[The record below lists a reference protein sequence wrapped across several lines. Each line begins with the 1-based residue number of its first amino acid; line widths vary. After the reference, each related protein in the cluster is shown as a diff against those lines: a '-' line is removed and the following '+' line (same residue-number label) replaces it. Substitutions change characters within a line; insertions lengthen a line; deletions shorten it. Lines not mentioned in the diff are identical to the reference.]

1 MESNKL
7 KVMCVVGTRPEAIK
21 LAPVIR
27 ALRERDEVACEVCFS
42 GQHLDMGLR
51 TLRLFEIEP
60 DHVLETMRQGQSL
73 AWLNARLLGELDNL
87 YAAQKPDWVVV
98 QGDTTTAF
106 AAAQTAF
113 YRGVRV
119 AHVEAGLRTHDRFSP
134 FPEEVNRVFISRIAD
149 LHFPPTPAAAE
160 NLRRE
165 GAKEEANIVTGNT
178 VVDAVMWM
186 KDRLPVE
193 PPALLPAVLNDGLR
207 LVLVTCHRR
216 ESFGAPLESICD
228 GLLRLVNAVADLRLV
243 LPVHPNPV
251 VQKVVR
257 SRLADHPRI
266 VLLEPLDYVPLLW
279 CMHHSSL
286 ILTDSGGIQE
296 EAPSFGKPVLILRDT
311 TERPEA
317 VTAGFAELIGTDA
330 DRIFDRA
337 MHHLSGAASS
347 AALAG
352 RVSPFGDGSAGRMI
366 AQCLVDASRAA
377 S

>member
-73 AWLNARLLGELDNL
+73 AWLNARLLGELDTL
-87 YAAQKPDWVVV
+87 YAVQKPDWVVV

-134 FPEEVNRVFISRIAD
+134 FPEEINRVFISRIAD

-165 GAKEEANIVTGNT
+165 GAKEETNIVTGNT
-178 VVDAVMWM
+178 VVDAVVWM
-186 KDRLPVE
+186 KGRLPVE
-193 PPALLPAVLNDGLR
+193 PPAPLPAVLNDGLR

-216 ESFGAPLESICD
+216 ESFGPPLESICD
-228 GLLRLVNAVADLRLV
+228 GLLRLVNAVEDVRLV

-330 DRIFDRA
+330 DRIFERA
-337 MHHLSGAASS
+337 LHHLSGAASS
-347 AALAG
+347 AVLAG

-366 AQCLVDASRAA
+366 AQCLVDASRTA

>member
-27 ALRERDEVACEVCFS
+27 ALRERDEVSCEVCFS

-134 FPEEVNRVFISRIAD
+134 FPEEINRVFISRITD

-160 NLRRE
+160 NLRLE
-165 GAKEEANIVTGNT
+165 GAKEETNIVTGNT
-178 VVDAVMWM
+178 VVDAVVWM
-186 KDRLPVE
+186 KDRLPAE
-193 PPALLPAVLNDGLR
+193 PPAPLPAILNDGLR

-228 GLLRLVNAVADLRLV
+228 GLLRLVNAVDDLRLV

>member
-1 MESNKL
+1 MESDKL
-7 KVMCVVGTRPEAIK
+7 KVICVVGTRPEAIK

-27 ALRERDEVACEVCFS
+27 ALRERHEVACEVCFS

-87 YAAQKPDWVVV
+87 YATQKPDWVVV

-134 FPEEVNRVFISRIAD
+134 FPEEINRVFISRIAD
-149 LHFPPTPAAAE
+149 LHFPPTSAAAE
-160 NLRRE
+160 NLRCE
-165 GAKEEANIVTGNT
+165 GAKEETIIVTGNT
-178 VVDAVMWM
+178 VVDAVVWM
-186 KDRLPVE
+186 KDRLPAE
-193 PPALLPAVLNDGLR
+193 PPAPLPALLTDGLR

-228 GLLRLVNAVADLRLV
+228 GLLRLVNAVEDMRLV

-257 SRLADHPRI
+257 SRLAAHPRI

-279 CMHHSSL
+279 CMQQSVV

-317 VTAGFAELIGTDA
+317 ITAGFAELIGTDGN
-330 DRIFDRA
+330 RLFERA
-337 MHHLSGAASS
+337 LHYLSGAARSE
-347 AALAG
+347 AVAG
-352 RVSPFGDGSAGRMI
+352 RVSPFGDGSAGRLI
-366 AQCLVDASRAA
+366 AQCLVNASQA
-377 S
+377 SS

>member
-1 MESNKL
+1 
-7 KVMCVVGTRPEAIK
+7 MCVVGTRPEAIK

-27 ALRERDEVACEVCFS
+27 AFRERDDVECRVCFS

-51 TLRLFEIEP
+51 ALRLFEIEP

-87 YAAQKPDWVVV
+87 YEIQKPGWVVV
-98 QGDTTTAF
+98 QGDTTTAL

-113 YRGVRV
+113 YRRIRV

-134 FPEEVNRVFISRIAD
+134 FPEEINRVFISRITD

-165 GAKEEANIVTGNT
+165 GVPEETNIVTGNT
-178 VVDAVMWM
+178 VVDAVQWM
-186 KDRLPVE
+186 KGRLPAA
-193 PPALLPAVLNDGLR
+193 PPPPLPGELGDGLR

-216 ESFGAPLESICD
+216 ESFGAPLESICK
-228 GLLRLVNAVADLRLV
+228 GLLSVVDQVPDVRLV

-251 VQKVVR
+251 VQQVVR
-257 SRLADHPRI
+257 ARLGSHPRI

-279 CMHHSSL
+279 CMHRSSL

-296 EAPSFGKPVLILRDT
+296 EAPSFGKPVLILRET

-317 VTAGFAELIGTDA
+317 VQAGFAELVGTDA
-330 DRIFDRA
+330 DRIVERA
-337 MHHLSGAASS
+337 LYYLSGSHAS
-347 AALAG
+347 ADLAG
-352 RVSPFGDGSAGRMI
+352 RASPFGDGSAGRVI
-366 AQCLVDASRAA
+366 AHHLVSASTAGQ
-377 S
+377 

>member
-27 ALRERDEVACEVCFS
+27 ALRERDEVSCEVCFS

-113 YRGVRV
+113 YRGARV

-134 FPEEVNRVFISRIAD
+134 FPEEINRVFISRITD

-160 NLRRE
+160 NLRLE
-165 GAKEEANIVTGNT
+165 GAKEETNIVTGNT
-178 VVDAVMWM
+178 VVDAVVWM
-186 KDRLPVE
+186 KDRLPAE
-193 PPALLPAVLNDGLR
+193 PPAPLPAILNDGLR

-228 GLLRLVNAVADLRLV
+228 GLLRLVNAVDDLRLV

-279 CMHHSSL
+279 CMNRSTL

-317 VTAGFAELIGTDA
+317 VTAGFAELIGTDST
-330 DRIFDRA
+330 RIFERA
-337 MHHLSGAASS
+337 LHHLSGNTSF
-347 AALAG
+347 AG

-366 AQCLVDASRAA
+366 AQRLVDASR
-377 S
+377 

>member
-1 MESNKL
+1 MELNKL

-113 YRGVRV
+113 YRGARV

-134 FPEEVNRVFISRIAD
+134 FPEEINRVFISRIAD

-193 PPALLPAVLNDGLR
+193 PPAPLPAVLNDGLR

-228 GLLRLVNAVADLRLV
+228 GLLRLVNAVEDVRLV

-352 RVSPFGDGSAGRMI
+352 RVSLFGDGSAGRMI